1 MDQLN
6 DKIEVFFP
14 KNNFNYG
21 VYYVTIYITVDGIC
35 ADWIDNAFSFD
46 MEKGDYFKNGKIVP
60 TVQSKILFDFDL
72 NFK

>member
-1 MDQLN
+1 
-6 DKIEVFFP
+6 
-14 KNNFNYG
+14 
-21 VYYVTIYITVDGIC
+21 
-35 ADWIDNAFSFD
+35 